1 MSRLL
6 IADDH
11 PIVLS
16 GLASLLEEAE
26 HEIVAR
32 CHDGSEVMA
41 AIETTRPEIAVLDIQ
56 MPGRTGLDIL
66 KELRG
71 RATCDTRVIILT
83 ASLDS
88 GQLAEAIQLDAD
100 GLVLKDAVAD
110 RIVKCVDAVAAGGQW
125 IDNDAL
131 KQGLSELARRETAAI
146 GRQPLSARERDVARL
161 AATGVRNRDIAVT
174 LGLAESTVKM
184 HLTSIF
190 EKLKVGTRAQ
200 LAAMAKELDIG

>member
-16 GLASLLEEAE
+16 GLVALLEDAG
-26 HEIVAR
+26 HAVVAS
-32 CHDGSEVMA
+32 CHDGHA
-41 AIETTRPEIAVLDIQ
+41 ALTAIETMAPDIAVLDIQ
-56 MPGRTGLDIL
+56 MPGQSGLDVL
-66 KELRG
+66 RELRRRG
-71 RATCDTRVIILT
+71 SSATKVVILT

-100 GLVLKDAVAD
+100 GLVLKDVVAD
-110 RIVKCVDAVAAGGQW
+110 RIVKCVDTVASGSQW

-131 KQGLSELARRETAAI
+131 KKGLAELARRETAAI

-161 AATGVRNRDIAVT
+161 AATGVRNRDIAEK

-184 HLTSIF
+184 HLSSIF
-190 EKLKVGTRAQ
+190 DKLQVATRAQ